1 VVAVG
6 LHQSLG
12 ASGRLPKV
20 QEMSPVSCSAGAGVA
35 AWAAVVASVL
45 VVTSARWRP
54 PLVRVKMSLLGF
66 GVFHEN
72 EGFLKLGVQGREVE
86 WAKILNFLLG
96 PRRGQR

>member
-6 LHQSLG
+6 LHPTLG

-20 QEMSPVSCSAGAGVA
+20 REMSPVSCSAGAGVA
-35 AWAAVVASVL
+35 VWAAVVASVL
-45 VVTSARWRP
+45 VVTSARLRP
-54 PLVRVKMSLLGF
+54 PHVRVKMSLLGF

-86 WAKILNFLLG
+86 WVKILNFPLG